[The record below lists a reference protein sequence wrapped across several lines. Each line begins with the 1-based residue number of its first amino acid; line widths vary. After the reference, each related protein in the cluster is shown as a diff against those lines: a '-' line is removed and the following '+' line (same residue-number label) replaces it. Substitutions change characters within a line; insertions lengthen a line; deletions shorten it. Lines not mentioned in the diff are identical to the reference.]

1 MAPSRSLLTIDGIAV
16 EVRLKR
22 MKSIRI
28 HIEPPD
34 GHVWVSAPFGT
45 SREKIESVVTANL
58 TFIREHRAKILAAPQ
73 TPVNDPLARGYHRL
87 LGVDVPIVFEP
98 AAGQFVRVRLD
109 GDRLLVT
116 SNAVDYPVQT
126 REMLDRIQWNAL
138 GRELTRLMPLWEARM
153 GRSASWW
160 GIRDMKT
167 RWGSC
172 SPKSGRIR
180 FALNLGAQH
189 PREIEYIVVH
199 ELAHLFVPNHSPAFW
214 SLVERHLPTW
224 RESHTRLNGRNP
236 NGPSDVD

>member
-58 TFIREHRAKILAAPQ
+58 TFIREHRAKILGAPER
-73 TPVNDPLARGYHRL
+73 PPDNPFDRGYHRL
-87 LGVDVPIVFEP
+87 LGVDVPIVLEP
-98 AAGQFVRVRLD
+98 PIDRNIRIRLD
-109 GDRLLVT
+109 NERLLVT
-116 SNAVDYPVQT
+116 DNAVDHPAKT
-126 REMLDRIQWNAL
+126 REMLDRMQWHAL
-138 GRELTRLMPLWEARM
+138 GEELTRLMPFWGARM

-172 SPKSGRIR
+172 SPQSGRIR
-180 FALNLGAQH
+180 FAQNLGAQH

-214 SLVERHLPTW
+214 SLVEQHLPDW
-224 RESHTRLNGRNP
+224 RERHARLNVRG
-236 NGPSDVD
+236 GVID